1 MTESELPSERD
12 RPGETQGRQPWR
24 LPVDMPRPGTSRES
38 RVLEIRKTT
47 EGAPGVGTV
56 YESTVKD
63 AGVKTHRTFELTEFA
78 APTKIRWAERSKN
91 AVTAPQGGYDLE
103 PAAEGQTRV
112 SVHNVLEGHGFGK
125 LIAGFALRSA
135 QKGADD
141 FARSIK
147 AAVEAEVPPPAG

>member
-1 MTESELPSERD
+1 VAGRFEGTVVID
-12 RPGETQGRQPWR
+12 RPIDAVFAFLADGENDPKFS
-24 LPVDMPRPGTSRES
+24 P

-63 AGVKTHRTFELTEFA
+63 AGVKTHRTFELTEFE

-91 AVTAPQGGYDLE
+91 AVTAPEGGYDLE
-103 PAAEGQTRV
+103 PVGDGQTRV
-112 SVHNVLEGHGFGK
+112 SIHNVLEGHGFGK

-147 AAVEAEVPPPAG
+147 AAVEAEVPAPAG